1 MPSVSVPICSV
12 AFSPLISSLTFF
24 AKLET
29 VVSTLFCSPSKPCFK
44 PRSRYS
50 PISAQT
56 FDGEWMENTLLR
68 VFVRLLAILLTQE
81 VRDDHA
87 LEIPLRKPFTRFVP
101 MLLQLE
107 VELCREVLRL
117 FQRFV
122 TVFFR
127 LFHAEV
133 VEV

>member
-1 MPSVSVPICSV
+1 M
-12 AFSPLISSLTFF
+12 
-24 AKLET
+24 
-29 VVSTLFCSPSKPCFK
+29 
-44 PRSRYS
+44 
-50 PISAQT
+50 
-56 FDGEWMENTLLR
+56 
-68 VFVRLLAILLTQE
+68 LLTQE

-87 LEIPLRKPFTRFVP
+87 LEMPLRKPFTRFVP